1 MTNERTLR
9 VTQNDES
16 VVFPLYRSY
25 QVVGTEIKD
34 DFLNSELVFE
44 KEEKN
49 RVRYAFKLSA
59 TNSNEGLLGL
69 SYGVFLMATLMDRFD
84 QNNMFTDDQKE
95 KFKNSIIALLEYV
108 EEHGYDA
115 TPFSTEEINKKLFG
129 NTKKNAF
136 IESLTW
142 SLSAFLYAKRLQKID
157 KDFGLEEYTDRIT
170 HKIAEAMGLLV
181 ESAIS
186 TSDDGRVQ
194 LGYVKDCTSYMGW
207 GSVTG
212 CTEASLYF
220 THSVCETY
228 GDIEDTMTGNK
239 ILGIEEDKELKK
251 AVNDA
256 YQIIKY
262 KVVNQDVGLGKYV
275 NIVDRF
281 CDICSIT
288 ARNVFQKYEKSLGRK
303 FFYSNGAEVPS
314 NDQIACS
321 LQTPVLLNQLY
332 VVLIAVYANYH
343 KEVEKVSTS
352 KKNDAYNDFCLK
364 IKNAV
369 NLVHETYLALQKKG
383 KAGIVNR
390 EYATFAEA
398 HPNPNIARMLADE
411 RINVAILETLIIK
424 ARAMIITYV
433 TMCPEKEIGEVLEIV
448 GQTRADDAWIWSKYG
463 HDLQQTERSISA
475 IKEFYDYYDNF
486 QKVYAQCDAKN
497 NDVAE
502 QETRKWLENERKAM
516 AEKAEKE
523 RIELEERFAK
533 EKAEAIEQTKAKY
546 KIDGVVREIIREEME
561 AQFADV
567 LSKYCRDVALDN
579 TKEPSKSEL
588 SPEARVFK
596 NAISELLLSYFL
608 PFNSYASPEGK
619 GAKEWN
625 EGQLFDLIKFD
636 VYEFAREWANQLF
649 KKNEPGT
656 SIPVSVLKR
665 IIEEDK
671 Q

>member
-1 MTNERTLR
+1 MANERTLKI
-9 VTQNDES
+9 TQNEGS

-25 QVVGTEIKD
+25 QAVGTEIKD
-34 DFLNSELVFE
+34 DFLKSELVFE
-44 KEEKN
+44 KEENK
-49 RVRYAFKLSA
+49 RVRYAFRLSA

-84 QNNMFTDDQKE
+84 QNNMFTADQKE

-115 TPFSTEEINKKLFG
+115 TPFSTKEINKRLFG
-129 NTKKNAF
+129 NTCKNAF

-142 SLSAFLYAKRLQKID
+142 SLSSFLYAKRLQKNDD
-157 KDFGLEEYTDRIT
+157 KFGLEEYMDRIT
-170 HKIAEAMGLLV
+170 YRIAEAIGLLV
-181 ESAIS
+181 DSAIS
-186 TSDDGRVQ
+186 YSEDGRVQ

-207 GSVTG
+207 GPVTG
-212 CTEASLYF
+212 CTETALYF

-228 GDIEDTMTGNK
+228 GDIEDTMLGNQT
-239 ILGIEEDKELKK
+239 LGIARDEDYIKT
-251 AVNDA
+251 VNDA
-256 YQIIKY
+256 YQVIRY
-262 KVVNQDVGLGKYV
+262 GEGLGKFID
-275 NIVDRF
+275 IVKRF
-281 CDICSIT
+281 EEICRIT
-288 ARNVFQKYEKSLGRK
+288 ARNIFQKYEKSLGRK

-343 KEVEKVSTS
+343 QEVKKASTN

-398 HPNPNIARMLADE
+398 HPNPNIARMLVDE

-424 ARAMIITYV
+424 ARAMIITYA
-433 TMCPEKEIGEVLEIV
+433 TLCPEKEIGEVLEIV
-448 GQTRADDAWIWSKYG
+448 EQTRADDAWIWSQYG

-475 IKEFYDYYDNF
+475 IREFYDYYENF
-486 QKVYAQCDAKN
+486 QKVYAQCDAMN
-497 NDVAE
+497 NDIAE
-502 QETRKWLENERKAM
+502 QEARRWLEIERKVM

-533 EKAEAIEQTKAKY
+533 EKAEAIEQTKARY
-546 KIDGVVREIIREEME
+546 KIDGVVREIIKEEIE
-561 AQFADV
+561 IEFANV
-567 LSKYCRDVALDN
+567 FAKYCRDIALDN
-579 TKEPSKSEL
+579 TKAPSRSEL
-588 SPEARVFK
+588 SPEANIVK

-608 PFNSYASPEGK
+608 PFNHFAIPEGK
-619 GAKEWN
+619 GEKTWN
-625 EGQLFDLIKFD
+625 DEQLHDLIKFD
-636 VYEFAREWANQLF
+636 TYEFAREWVNQLF
-649 KKNEPGT
+649 KRNEPGT
-656 SIPVSVLKR
+656 DIPVAVLKR
-665 IIEEDK
+665 IIEEDNK
-671 Q
+671 